1 MLQKANNPFANLPE
15 PDRSCLLYLREFILD
30 FSSDISESWKFNTPF
45 YYYKG
50 KWLCF
55 ISYDKKT
62 SVIYVSMVNGYK
74 ITHPKLLS
82 EGRKKM
88 KIFYVDAE
96 KDTDVKSLKAIL
108 RKAVVL

>member
-1 MLQKANNPFANLPE
+1 MLQKANNSFANLPE
-15 PDRSCLLYLREFILD
+15 PDRSCLLYLRELILD

-62 SVIYVSMVNGYK
+62 RVIYVSMVNGYK

>member
-1 MLQKANNPFANLPE
+1 MLQKANNPFVNSPE
-15 PDRSCLLYLREFILD
+15 PDRSCLLYLRKFILD

-45 YYYKG
+45 YYFKG

-62 SVIYVSMVNGYK
+62 SVIYVSMVNGNK

-88 KIFYVDAE
+88 KIFYVDPE
-96 KDTDVKSLKAIL
+96 KDIDLKSLQFIL
-108 RKAVVL
+108 EKSIAV